1 MKIVTPLILFL
12 CFGPFLL
19 AQQGSVAL
27 QNFRFYENLALR
39 DAQYEQTLHTTD
51 LQDEQDYWT
60 DQRNYERQLGT
71 ENFAAYLV
79 YMKGKKEAYQLHLQH
94 CSEACAHSGRFFE
107 RAHEYLSISDTE
119 YLRQLMETG
128 MVLNTSKKRNP

>member
-1 MKIVTPLILFL
+1 MKTVTPLILFL
-12 CFGPFLL
+12 CFGPLLL
-19 AQQGSVAL
+19 AQKGNAAL

-39 DAQYEQTLHTTD
+39 DAQYEQTLHTVD
-51 LQDEQDYWT
+51 LQDEQDYWK

-79 YMKGKKEAYQLHLQH
+79 YMKGKKEAYQLHLQQ
-94 CSEACAHSGRFFE
+94 CSEACSHSGRFFE

-119 YLRQLMETG
+119 YLRQLMEAE
-128 MVLNTSKKRNP
+128 MVLNTPKKRNP